1 MVNNMALSQ
10 EVRGLIEN
18 YIDIMIRDHVPL
30 MVSRFRQKK
39 VKDML
44 QYENEEDFIY
54 SISFSENITLTIIEY
69 FSSQSTQ
76 IPGTATF
83 LKM

>member
-1 MVNNMALSQ
+1 MALSQ